1 MKRSS
6 CDQRV
11 DRHLHNEKAH
21 VGKRIHNLVHNK
33 RATSTSAR
41 MAVIINRYD
50 LTDLPFKRE
59 YDRSLKAGTFMD
71 LSSPEGNKVTS
82 EPLFSVVRLAL
93 AD

>member
-21 VGKRIHNLVHNK
+21 AGKRIHSLVHNK

-50 LTDLPFKRE
+50 LTDLPFK
-59 YDRSLKAGTFMD
+59 
-71 LSSPEGNKVTS
+71 
-82 EPLFSVVRLAL
+82 
-93 AD
+93 